1 VRSSRSANAGHEA
14 IVRRTSSISGEDPH
28 LPAREAGDLLQDST
42 PSTRAPSL
50 DDTWEDEG
58 TRKEEPS
65 MSDDSDEVTEDK
77 KKGGF
82 FRKLMKLAFVAAI
95 VAAAVK
101 VFRRRKG
108 QDLDD
113 VEWQELPPPAG
124 G

>member
-1 VRSSRSANAGHEA
+1 M
-14 IVRRTSSISGEDPH
+14 T
-28 LPAREAGDLLQDST
+28 
-42 PSTRAPSL
+42 
-50 DDTWEDEG
+50 
-58 TRKEEPS
+58 
-65 MSDDSDEVTEDK
+65 DSDEVTEDK

-95 VAAAVK
+95 VAGAVK

-108 QDLDD
+108 TDLDD